1 MGAERGACGGRG
13 KRLRARGDTTGWCGV
28 RRDTRGRRGATRGRR
43 GPRGEGNGGGLGVGW
58 GSPPAHHGA
67 GVPQVLRR
75 QPQALRIQAVQPGLL
90 PPLQPLGAV
99 GPGVGAGTQ
108 HLWVPPRHPPYIQ
121 QPPDPPTFDPPPLPT
136 RGGGGLRLAAAH
148 LQQGVAG
155 VLLEEGPGSFV
166 PPRVRRA
173 HLHLQLPQLLQAH
186 GQIPPHGHQTLQ
198 VIQARVVVPVLL
210 RPRTEEEE

>member
-1 MGAERGACGGRG
+1 MGGEREEIEGERGHNGVVWGEKGHERETWGDAGPEGTPWGRE
-13 KRLRARGDTTGWCGV
+13 W
-28 RRDTRGRRGATRGRR
+28 
-43 GPRGEGNGGGLGVGW
+43 GGGGGGVGG

-121 QPPDPPTFDPPPLPT
+121 QPPDPPTFDPPPSPHK
-136 RGGGGLRLAAAH
+136 GGGLRLAAAH

>member
-1 MGAERGACGGRG
+1 M
-13 KRLRARGDTTGWCGV
+13 
-28 RRDTRGRRGATRGRR
+28 GRRGAG
-43 GPRGEGNGGGLGVGW
+43 GDPVGKGMGGLVG
-58 GSPPAHHGA
+58 GP
-67 GVPQVLRR
+67 
-75 QPQALRIQAVQPGLL
+75 
-90 PPLQPLGAV
+90 PPLTTA
-99 GPGVGAGTQ
+99 PGSRRSCADS
-108 HLWVPPRHPPYIQ
+108 PRLSASRRYSPGSCRHFSLLELSDPASAQGHSTYGCHRVTPHTSNN
-121 QPPDPPTFDPPPLPT
+121 PPTPPPSTLPPLPT

>member
-1 MGAERGACGGRG
+1 MWGGRG

-43 GPRGEGNGGGLGVGW
+43 GPRGEGNGGGGVGGW
-58 GSPPAHHGA
+58 
-67 GVPQVLRR
+67 
-75 QPQALRIQAVQPGLL
+75 
-90 PPLQPLGAV
+90 LG
-99 GPGVGAGTQ
+99 
-108 HLWVPPRHPPYIQ
+108 VPPRSPRRRGPAGPAQTAPGSPHPGGTARAPAATSASWSCRTRRRRRDTAPMGATASPPIHPTTPRPPHL
-121 QPPDPPTFDPPPLPT
+121 QPPPPPHK
-136 RGGGGLRLAAAH
+136 GGGLRLAAAH